1 MEVLKLSEIREVD
14 DDSNYIGEVP
24 EEMEVTTSG
33 QKTGFRSGMKLTG
46 LMKTGAMMKTT
57 LKSTTKLSAGSEHN
71 QTQT

>member
-33 QKTGFRSGMKLTG
+33 QKTGFKQQFQSFLIYTI
-46 LMKTGAMMKTT
+46 
-57 LKSTTKLSAGSEHN
+57 KSDLELVRRIK
-71 QTQT
+71 